1 LGEET
6 SRKMTDLPPEEIRR
20 RIDEALA
27 EIEEIEAQVLELFT
41 DVGGTEA
48 KQRVL
53 DHMKR
58 TVAQTNRR
66 LRSS

>member
-1 LGEET
+1 
-6 SRKMTDLPPEEIRR
+6 MTDLPPEEIRR

-27 EIEEIEAQVLELFT
+27 EIEEIEAQVLELLT

-58 TVAQTNRR
+58 TSAQTKGR
-66 LRSS
+66 LRRS